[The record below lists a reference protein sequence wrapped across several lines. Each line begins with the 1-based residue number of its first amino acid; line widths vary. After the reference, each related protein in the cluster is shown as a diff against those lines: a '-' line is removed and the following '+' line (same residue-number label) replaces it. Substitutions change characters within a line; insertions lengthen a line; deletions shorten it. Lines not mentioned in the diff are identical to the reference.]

1 MRSAFTLVEV
11 LIAAAIASIAGV
23 ALLQMNSS
31 NTLLFTKLKGLS
43 QISEELALI
52 GTHAD
57 ERFNRSSKS
66 LYDLLDKRYEIDNDD
81 FRKYL
86 KSKKYDYTETLVD
99 TISFEGSDLDEED
112 DEIIT
117 EQDIENAASAPLIQ
131 FELIK
136 VMIKDKT
143 THGAILK
150 VRPL

>member
-43 QISEELALI
+43 KISEELALV
-52 GTHAD
+52 GAHAD
-57 ERFNRSSKS
+57 KRFNKSSKS
-66 LYDLLDKRYEIDNDD
+66 LYDILDRSYEIDNDD

-99 TISFEGSDLDEED
+99 TIRFEGSDLAEED
-112 DEIIT
+112 ETMTD
-117 EQDIENAASAPLIQ
+117 QDMENAAGAPLIQ